1 MDEITD
7 SISEVV
13 FKDGNFAL
21 LAEAIEFIKVPYL
34 LILYLSSTSFKA
46 S

>member
-21 LAEAIEFIKVPYL
+21 LAEAIDNIEYRC
-34 LILYLSSTSFKA
+34 
-46 S
+46 

>member
-21 LAEAIEFIKVPYL
+21 LAEAIEFLKRKRKRIPKVKEV
-34 LILYLSSTSFKA
+34 F
-46 S
+46 